1 MIDPSLIMTAQAYI
15 DGTFENPTGV
25 VRLRLGEFEIEM
37 SQLGKDMD
45 GDDFDHEITIH
56 TEQQAISI
64 IRAISAMS
72 AALGWKV

>member
-1 MIDPSLIMTAQAYI
+1 MRDSSLIMTAQAYI
-15 DGTFENPTGV
+15 NGTFENSTGV

-37 SQLGKDMD
+37 SQFRKDMD

-64 IRAISAMS
+64 IMAISAMS